1 MVVFRVAEGVFTVTV
16 TATNALSNVTT
27 TLAHPVYIQVPVQ
40 GPLFKLRTE
49 LCTRFGEDSVLR
61 AEPVQGSNVT
71 FTWKLDDQTE
81 IVNASE
87 SLPLTGCKIKNTI
100 VKEILK
106 LDDQTEIMNAN

>member
-1 MVVFRVAEGVFTVTV
+1 MFTVTV

-40 GPLFKLRTE
+40 GPLFALTTE
-49 LCTRFGEDSVLR
+49 VCTRFGEDTVLR

-81 IVNASE
+81 IVDASE
-87 SLPLTGCKIKNTI
+87 SFSLGVS
-100 VKEILK
+100 VKT
-106 LDDQTEIMNAN
+106 DS